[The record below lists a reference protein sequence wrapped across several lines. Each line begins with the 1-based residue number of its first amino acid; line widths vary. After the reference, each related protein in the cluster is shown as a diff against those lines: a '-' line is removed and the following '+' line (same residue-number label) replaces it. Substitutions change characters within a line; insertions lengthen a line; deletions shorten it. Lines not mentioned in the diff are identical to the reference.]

1 MSQENEEIDSDN
13 ESIATA
19 DIQEEL
25 IPEQPEQPE
34 SEPLPEVKNEVESE
48 QPNPAPVKKKRGP
61 KPGSKKQNEKTT
73 CSLTSYT
80 KQELVELLTAQ
91 HEVLKKHEMVQ
102 AEKEKFLKSRI
113 ENKPAKVKRERT
125 QAQKDATA
133 RLVEANKA
141 RRQAKLDSIA
151 SDVKADLE
159 KSVSELVQDEVVKII
174 QAPMRTLTPERV
186 RKIKKVEEVALSK
199 YKSSF

>member
-19 DIQEEL
+19 DIIEEC
-25 IPEQPEQPE
+25 IEPEQPE

-91 HEVLKKHEMVQ
+91 HEVLKQHEMVQ
-102 AEKEKFLKSRI
+102 AEKEKFINEKLL
-113 ENKPAKVKRERT
+113 NKPKVKRERT
-125 QAQKDATA
+125 VAQKAATA
-133 RLVEANKA
+133 RLVEANRI
-141 RRQAKLDSIA
+141 RREKKVNAIKK
-151 SDVKADLE
+151 DVKADLE
-159 KSVSELVQDEVVKII
+159 KSVSDLVQDEIVRVI
-174 QAPMRTLTPERV
+174 QAPLRTLTPERQ
-186 RKIKKVEEVALSK
+186 RKVKQVEEVAMSK